1 MIQVYPRKY
10 TFFVGSI
17 TEWLRSRAKRKQNK
31 KKEEKKTKSSK
42 VYYLS
47 CNSLFRL
54 GVTSKK
60 SARKVRKHTSLL
72 PFSSLIFVPVAD
84 FRHYVL

>member
-1 MIQVYPRKY
+1 MVEIDSEK
-10 TFFVGSI
+10 
-17 TEWLRSRAKRKQNK
+17 EE
-31 KKEEKKTKSSK
+31 KEEKKTKSSK

-72 PFSSLIFVPVAD
+72 PFSSSLIFVPVAEYKKY
-84 FRHYVL
+84 FL

>member
-1 MIQVYPRKY
+1 MVEIN
-10 TFFVGSI
+10 S
-17 TEWLRSRAKRKQNK
+17 E
-31 KKEEKKTKSSK
+31 KEEEKEQKKTKSSK

-72 PFSSLIFVPVAD
+72 LPFSPLIFVPAAD
-84 FRHYVL
+84 YKTV